1 MFAALVLGVLAVG
14 WFLAV
19 GHALRGTP
27 SPGTVG
33 RGIGAWIRGLL
44 LLQAAFCAL
53 AAQTPWSLVATC
65 LLLALLPVA
74 ERLGRSFS
82 GS

>member
-1 MFAALVLGVLAVG
+1 MLAAG

-27 SPGTVG
+27 SPAVVG

-44 LLQAAFCAL
+44 LL
-53 AAQTPWSLVATC
+53 
-65 LLLALLPVA
+65 LLPAA
-74 ERLGRSFS
+74 ERLGRSFA

>member
-1 MFAALVLGVLAVG
+1 MAAG

-27 SPGTVG
+27 SPAVVG

-53 AAQTPWSLVATC
+53 AVQAPWGLAAAC
-65 LLLALLPVA
+65 LLLLLLPAA
-74 ERLGRSFS
+74 ERLGRSFA